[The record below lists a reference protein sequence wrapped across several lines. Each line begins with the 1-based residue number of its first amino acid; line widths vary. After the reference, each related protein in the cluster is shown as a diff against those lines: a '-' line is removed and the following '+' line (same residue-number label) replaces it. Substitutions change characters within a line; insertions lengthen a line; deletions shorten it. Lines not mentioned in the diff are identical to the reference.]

1 MSSILNF
8 SVAKLSRLMREKEL
22 SSYDITIEYLKK
34 ITEEQKENN
43 AYITVLHDEAKKS
56 AEKNDNARIKG
67 EITSDI
73 AGIPFA
79 VKDNI
84 CTKGIKTTCGSKML
98 ENYVP
103 VYNAKV
109 MELLSECVVLGK
121 TNMDEFAMGVSSE
134 SSYFGPV
141 KNPFCSGRIPGGSSS
156 GSAVSVAS
164 NEAAFAL
171 GSDTGGSV
179 RQPSSFCDVVGYKP
193 SYGLVS
199 RYGLIAFAPSFD
211 QIGII
216 SKNVPDCALV
226 AQNICRYDRND
237 STSENIDI
245 PFADA
250 LSFSV
255 KGKKV
260 AVPYELITG
269 YSKEKILLAAS
280 LFASEGAEVECI
292 DLPYADCFLEAYY
305 ILSSAEASSN
315 LGRFDGVRYGYVA
328 EGCGSADEVIRN
340 SRTEGF
346 GSEVKRRIIL
356 GTFSLSAGYIDDY
369 YNKALNL
376 RNSLISEYNK
386 IFSMYDFILS
396 PVSKSEPW
404 AFGTKQDVDMYVSDM
419 CTVAANLIGAP
430 AISVPAGYT
439 KSGFPAGVQLMA
451 GKFCDAKLLGAA
463 ALLEQGIGGGTHV

>member
-8 SVAKLSRLMREKEL
+8 SVAKLSRLMKEKEL
-22 SSYDITIEYLKK
+22 SSYDITTEYLDK
-34 ITEEQKENN
+34 ITNEQKENN
-43 AYITVLHDEAKKS
+43 AYITVLYDEAIKS
-56 AEKNDNARIKG
+56 ADKIDNARIKG
-67 EITSDI
+67 EILSDI

-84 CTKGIKTTCGSKML
+84 CTKGVKTACGSKML

-109 MELLSECVVLGK
+109 MDLLSECVVLGK
-121 TNMDEFAMGVSSE
+121 TNMDEFAMGTSSE
-134 SSYFGPV
+134 TSYFGPV
-141 KNPFCSGRIPGGSSS
+141 KNPFCSGRVPGGSSS
-156 GSAVSVAS
+156 GSAVSVAA

-171 GSDTGGSV
+171 GSDSGGSV

-199 RYGLIAFAPSFD
+199 RYGLIAFASSFD

-216 SKNVPDCALV
+216 TKNVPDCVLI
-226 AQNICRYDRND
+226 AQSICRYDKND
-237 STSENIDI
+237 STSENIEI
-245 PFADA
+245 PFEDV
-250 LSFSV
+250 LNYSL
-255 KGKKV
+255 KGKKI
-260 AVPYELITG
+260 AVPYELLSG
-269 YSKEKILLAAS
+269 YSKEKVLLAAS
-280 LFASEGAEVECI
+280 ALVSEGAEVECI

-315 LGRFDGVRYGYVA
+315 LARFDGIRYGYVA
-328 EGCGSADEVIRN
+328 DGCASSDEAIRK
-340 SRTEGF
+340 SRTDGF

-356 GTFSLSAGYIDDY
+356 GTFSLSAGYFDDY
-369 YNKALNL
+369 YKKAMNL
-376 RNSLISEYNK
+376 RNALIAEYNK
-386 IFSMYDFILS
+386 IFSSYDFILS
-396 PVSKSEPW
+396 PVSMVEPW

-430 AISVPAGYT
+430 AISIPAGYT

-463 ALLEQGIGGGTHV
+463 AILEQGMGVCAHA